1 MGKNFNPEKFMRMEA
16 KDKKR
21 YEKQRQRQK
30 RRNLRYDLKLLNYLA
45 RADEHRPDDGAAD
58 IVVLGIE
65 WDKAKQ
71 KYVPIPPPKIYNVSW
86 R

>member
-1 MGKNFNPEKFMRMEA
+1 MGKKFDPKKFMRMEA

-21 YEKQRQRQK
+21 YERQWQRQK
-30 RRNLRYDLKLLNYLA
+30 RKDLRYNIKLLNYLA
-45 RADEHRPDDGAAD
+45 RADEHKPDDDAAD
-58 IVVLGIE
+58 IAVLGIE

-71 KYVPIPPPKIYNVSW
+71 KYVPIPPPKIYTVNW